1 MKDLAPL
8 IQTVLWVGL
17 IGGIVWRYH
26 KKIHSLLEAIQKR
39 IESGSGIKAGP
50 FEIAAGLQPQNP
62 EQQKKN
68 ITQEISEATE
78 GEPSEAM
85 PIVSPSAYAPRD
97 DLRTSYLQ
105 AEDLALR
112 AIQAEYNIPISRQLQ
127 AGRDMQF
134 DGFFAKGG
142 TAHIVEVKYS
152 RRPYPTRQ
160 IQQIVEKI
168 FAGIG
173 RYGWRNVK
181 VIIAIVYGDSSI
193 DLNQEKGRLLKAVE
207 DYEGAMEI
215 RCFSFEQLAQQFGV
229 SP

>member
-17 IGGIVWRYH
+17 IGGIVWRYS
-26 KKIHSLLEAIQKR
+26 KQIHALLEAIQKR

-50 FEIAAGLQPQNP
+50 FEIAALLQPQNP

-68 ITQEISEATE
+68 IIQEISEATE
-78 GEPSEAM
+78 VESSVTM
-85 PIVSPSAYAPRD
+85 PPISPSTFVSRD
-97 DLRTSYLQ
+97 DLRTRYFQ

-152 RRPYPTRQ
+152 QRPYPTNQ
-160 IQQIVEKI
+160 ILQIVDRI

-181 VIIAIVYGDSSI
+181 VIIAVVYGDSSI
-193 DLNQEKGRLLKAVE
+193 DLNQEKGRLLKAIE
-207 DYEGAMEI
+207 DYKVAVEI
-215 RCFSFEQLAQQFGV
+215 RCFSIEQLAQQFGV
-229 SP
+229 TT

>member
-1 MKDLAPL
+1 MKEIAPL

-17 IGGIVWRYH
+17 ISGIVWRYH
-26 KKIHSLLEAIQKR
+26 KQIHSLIEAIQKR

-50 FEIAAGLQPQNP
+50 FEIASELQPQDP

-68 ITQEISEATE
+68 VTKEISETTE
-78 GEPSEAM
+78 GEPFVK
-85 PIVSPSAYAPRD
+85 PPVSAPTLALRRD
-97 DLRTSYLQ
+97 LQTRYFQ

-112 AIQAEYNIPISRQLQ
+112 AIQAEYDIPIGRQLQ

-134 DGFFAKGG
+134 DGFFARGG

-152 RRPYPTRQ
+152 QRLYPTRQ
-160 IQQIVEKI
+160 IQQIIEKI
-168 FAGIG
+168 FAGVD

-181 VIIAIVYGDSSI
+181 IILAIVYEDSSI
-193 DLNQEKGRLLKAVE
+193 DLKQEKERLRKALE
-207 DYEGAMEI
+207 DYEEAVDVL
-215 RCFSFEQLAQQFGV
+215 CFSFEHLAQQFGV